1 METKL
6 LLNLSRVRMP
16 LLDGAEGRLVY
27 PILIGHRLR
36 LEDWEKITTTTAKTP
51 SFIKMVFLG
60 VSTPWRVIP
69 FPSLSL

>member
-6 LLNLSRVRMP
+6 LLNLSKVRMP

-36 LEDWEKITTTTAKTP
+36 LKDWEKITTTTAKTP

-60 VSTPWRVIP
+60 VSASWRFILS
-69 FPSLSL
+69 PSLSL